1 VERRGQVRYAL
12 RAPVDFLWEEGDGVE
27 HQGAGLT
34 RDVSQRGVFVVS
46 DTYVPVAAVVRL
58 ELDFHELVKR
68 KSHMIAQGL
77 VLRVEPS
84 SDGMGG
90 FAVATKSL
98 DFKIA
103 DDKSQLQSNA

>member
-1 VERRGQVRYAL
+1 VN
-12 RAPVDFLWEEGDGVE
+12 FLWEEGDGVE

-46 DTYVPVAAVVRL
+46 GTYVPVAAVIRL
-58 ELDFHELVKR
+58 DLDFHELIQT
-68 KSHMIAQGL
+68 KSHMIAHGL

-84 SDGMGG
+84 SGGMSG

-98 DFKIA
+98 EFKSA
-103 DDKSQLQSNA
+103 DDKS